1 MRRSKYDQS
10 SLPMQDG
17 KDVDEDDNISEIE
30 NRVEFDTELVNL
42 ANQIENIKAVI

>member
-17 KDVDEDDNISEIE
+17 KDVDKDCLLYTSDAADD
-30 NRVEFDTELVNL
+30 
-42 ANQIENIKAVI
+42 

>member
-17 KDVDEDDNISEIE
+17 KDVDKDDNISEIE
-30 NRVEFDTELVNL
+30 RLYNESCG
-42 ANQIENIKAVI
+42 